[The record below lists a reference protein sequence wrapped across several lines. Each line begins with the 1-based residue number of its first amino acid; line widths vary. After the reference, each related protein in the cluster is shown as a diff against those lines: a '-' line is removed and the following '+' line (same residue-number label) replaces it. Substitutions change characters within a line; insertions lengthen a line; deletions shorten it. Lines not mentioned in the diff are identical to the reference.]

1 MRVACLLIS
10 HLRVKS
16 ELRRDARLEG
26 RPAVIVDRTGT
37 VPLVV
42 DHTSQAFLA
51 RAGMTLEQSISNHA
65 NCVVLEADEPYY
77 RQVFD
82 DVLGSLIEVGH
93 RVEGPELGTVY
104 ARLDG
109 LAALYGGEDRLV
121 YMLLGAVPHD
131 LEPAVGVGNAKFPA
145 FVAARTGK
153 AMEVNRVPADAGRF
167 LSPHPVD
174 LLPVSAEI
182 KTSLH
187 LLGLHTMGEVA
198 ALPEGLLADQFGL
211 EGSQAWSLCNG
222 IDERPLIPLQVTET
236 IVKHTSFPDHSASL
250 ELFLVTVDILLRKAF
265 SRRRMLGRQAAGVI
279 LDCRAESAPSWRK
292 AIHFKRG
299 VHGWEKASPIV
310 RRQLEMDPPRVSIEE
325 IRLTLTGLS
334 GASGVQLGLWADP
347 KKVRWRRIQDTE
359 RKLRSRTRGDHILH
373 RVVEVAPWHPAP
385 EMRSVQVPVDLSG
398 DYAIKPV
405 AAPIRVSVREGGR
418 RRPAAVLLGDRWRP
432 VERVTDLWT
441 FDLWWLPQPITRTY
455 YRLGG
460 ENGRQVTL
468 FYDQRAECWYRQ
480 SG

>member
-37 VPLVV
+37 VPLVL
-42 DHTSQAFLA
+42 DHTSQAFGV
-51 RAGMTLEQSISNHA
+51 RAGMTLEQAISNHA

-77 RQVFD
+77 REVFD
-82 DVLGSLIEVGH
+82 DVLGSLMEVGH

-109 LAALYGGEDRLV
+109 LGALYGGEDRLV
-121 YMLLGAVPHD
+121 YMLLGAVPHH

-153 AMEVNRVPADAGRF
+153 AMGVNRVPADAGRF
-167 LSPHPVD
+167 LAPHPVD

-182 KTSLH
+182 RANLH

-198 ALPEGLLADQFGL
+198 ALPKGMLADQFGL
-211 EGSQAWSLCNG
+211 EGSAAWSLCNG
-222 IDERPLIPLQVTET
+222 IDERPLVPQQVTET
-236 IVKHTSFPDHSASL
+236 ITEHTSFPDHSASL
-250 ELFLVTVDILLRKAF
+250 ELFLVTVEILLRKAF
-265 SRRRMLGRQAAGVI
+265 SRRRMLGRQAAGVT

-292 AIHFKRG
+292 AIGFKQG
-299 VHGWEKASPIV
+299 VHGWEKASAIV
-310 RRQLEMDPPRVSIEE
+310 RRQLEMDPPRIPIEE
-325 IRLTLTGLS
+325 IRLTLTDLS
-334 GASGVQLGLWADP
+334 GSSGTQLGLWADP
-347 KKVRWRRIQDTE
+347 KQVRWRRIRDTE
-359 RKLRSRTRGDHILH
+359 RKLRSRMRGDHILH

-385 EMRSVQVPVDLSG
+385 EMRSVQVPVDRSG

-405 AAPIRVSVREGGR
+405 AAPAQVSVREGDR
-418 RRPAAVLLGDRWRP
+418 RRPVAVLLGDRWRP
-432 VERVTDLWT
+432 VGRVADLWT
-441 FDLWWLPQPITRTY
+441 FDLWWLPRPITRTY

-460 ENGRQVTL
+460 ENGRGVTL
-468 FYDQRAECWYRQ
+468 FYDQRGESWYRQ